1 MKKGSASWMIIGV
14 LALLSGIALYLY
26 FSKPKFSTVNQNDR
40 AFAFKDTAAIT
51 KIFIADKDNHQATI
65 ERKQNGWVV
74 NNRFN
79 CRSDAILNLLEVIKQ
94 VEVKMP
100 VQKAGRDN
108 VIKFMSFNAMKVE
121 IYVGDELVKQYYVGH
136 ETEDAEGSF
145 MILTDPATG
154 KKFPNPYVCFIP
166 GFSGYLQPRYIAEE
180 NDWRDRIVM
189 NYIPPDIQQ
198 IKVEQPGTPA
208 DSNFTIDLLT
218 SNKFVLKNLK
228 AQALPFDEARLRQYL
243 VYYQN
248 LSYETLV
255 TGRNRR
261 LTDSLSLQ
269 RPFEVIT
276 ITRKD
281 KRQEEFRFYRKHY
294 DGGFSRDMEVKFAYD
309 PDRFYLNFDGN
320 RQWALSQY
328 YVFGK
333 LCINSSYFLPDNSVK
348 K

>member
-1 MKKGSASWMIIGV
+1 MKKRTSSWIIVAV
-14 LALLSGIALYLY
+14 LAVLSGVAVYLY
-26 FSKPKFSTVNQNDR
+26 FSKSKYSTVNDDDR

-65 ERKQNGWVV
+65 VRTAKGWVV
-74 NNRFN
+74 NDRFN
-79 CRSDAILNLLEVIKQ
+79 CRTDAILNLLEVIKQ

-100 VQKAGRDN
+100 VQKAGREN
-108 VIKFMSFNAMKVE
+108 VIKFMSFNAIKVE
-121 IYVGDELVKQYYVGH
+121 IYVGDERVKQYYVGH

-145 MILTDPATG
+145 MILSDPETG
-154 KKFPNPYVCFIP
+154 KNFANPYVCFIP
-166 GFSGYLQPRYIAEE
+166 GFTGYLQPRYIADE

-189 NYIPPDIQQ
+189 NYIPPEIRQ
-198 IKVEQPGTPA
+198 IKVEQPGAPA
-208 DSNFTIDLLT
+208 DSAFTIDLPNAN
-218 SNKFVLKNLK
+218 SFVLKNLK
-228 AQALPFDEARLRQYL
+228 GNQLSFDEAKLRQYL

-255 TGRNRR
+255 TNRNRR
-261 LTDSLSLQ
+261 LTDSLSMQ

-281 KRQEEFRFYRKHY
+281 NKQDEFKFYRKHY
-294 DGGFSRDMEVKFAYD
+294 DGGFSRDMDVKFAYD
-309 PDRFYLNFDGN
+309 PDRFYMTFDGG
-320 RQWALSQY
+320 RQWALAQY

-333 LCINSSYFLPDNSVK
+333 LCVNTSYFLPENSVK